1 MGGDDSQKLLPWRG
15 TLSSPGRSRPP
26 AHYEINTVMDND
38 FGPRRAPRQGDS
50 ATNWVG
56 HFGRAQGGQF
66 SKAPK
71 PKSPRGPEHGDECCS
86 TQARYSPHQVP
97 QTEPSEYAP
106 PPN

>member
-38 FGPRRAPRQGDS
+38 FGPRGAPRQGDS
-50 ATNWVG
+50 ATDWEG
-56 HFGRAQGGQF
+56 HFGRAQVGQF

-71 PKSPRGPEHGDECCS
+71 PGSVS
-86 TQARYSPHQVP
+86 TA
-97 QTEPSEYAP
+97 
-106 PPN
+106 